1 MALTL
6 TDAHQSAVRTCP
18 GTVVAPLYD
27 EVHVVGR
34 QRVVGRVVCLA
45 AHRAIRVG
53 GYLAAAVTVVVQ
65 PYVIFVGNDVALV
78 GGLMGHVA
86 VPVYEAVVV
95 QVVAAV
101 ELATQP
107 HPQVAVAPVP
117 DVLHRLVGQQ
127 VGPSLLL
134 NALVAVAV
142 VAVQAVGGSHPEKTV
157 LVLRHTTHLMRTHDV
172 VERQVVGEILCL
184 YT

>member
-1 MALTL
+1 M
-6 TDAHQSAVRTCP
+6 
-18 GTVVAPLYD
+18 
-27 EVHVVGR
+27 
-34 QRVVGRVVCLA
+34 VGRVVCLA
-45 AHRAIRVG
+45 AHGAVRVDC
-53 GYLAAAVTVVVQ
+53 YLATAVPVVIQ
-65 PYVIFVGNDVALV
+65 PYVILVGNDVALV
-78 GGLMGHVA
+78 GSLMGHVA

-101 ELATQP
+101 QLAAQP

-127 VGPSLLL
+127 VGTPLLL

-142 VAVQAVGGSHPEKTV
+142 VAVQAVGGSHPEKAV
-157 LVLRHTTHLMRTHDV
+157 LVLRHATYLVRTHDV